1 MEDSDIIRIQSN
13 MWATIQRLHNWA
25 SMCTTING
33 TTNEPAH
40 ELQSMILSIT
50 NRGNINVLNNFEV
63 SEFNIVQELTK
74 NLDSKY
80 HNISISYADLIETI
94 YQMLRC

>member
-1 MEDSDIIRIQSN
+1 
-13 MWATIQRLHNWA
+13 
-25 SMCTTING
+25 
-33 TTNEPAH
+33 
-40 ELQSMILSIT
+40 MILSIT

-63 SEFNIVQELTK
+63 SEFNIVEELTK
-74 NLDSKY
+74 NSDSKY